1 MSSVRCLAIDCEL
14 QRLVT
19 VNVLDAAASASA
31 VNRKAYRRQ
40 LSVKFIR
47 GRVTSEASVNVFSD
61 KVDNNVTQSNDAVRR
76 IQLDLLNED

>member
-61 KVDNNVTQSNDAVRR
+61 KVDNVTQSNDAVRR